1 MEFDI
6 ENFYNKQGI
15 IMISNFKRVSLL
27 TIGALIM
34 AVGNYFFKFTNNFT
48 FGGIT
53 GLSVLVG
60 KTGILTAG
68 QFNLIS
74 NMFLLL
80 LGFLILGK
88 SVMAKTAYCS
98 IVLSFGIS
106 ILEYLF
112 PMAQPFTNQPMLE
125 FIFAVSLPSLGSSF
139 LFNLG
144 SSSGGTDIIAMIIK
158 KYSSYNIGNA
168 LLITNFL
175 IAVLS
180 FFIFDVTTGLY
191 SLLGV
196 VVNSFMIDSFIESL
210 NLSKYFNIVCN
221 KPEPICE
228 FITHELN
235 RSASIIDAKGAY
247 SGDDKFIIFTAL
259 NRHQAV
265 KLRNFI
271 KQTEPTAFILISNT
285 SEIIGKGF
293 HSS

>member
-1 MEFDI
+1 
-6 ENFYNKQGI
+6 
-15 IMISNFKRVSLL
+15 MISQVKRISLL

-60 KTGILTAG
+60 KTGILTAS

-74 NMFLLL
+74 NMALLL
-80 LGFLILGK
+80 LGILVLGK

-106 ILEYLF
+106 LLEQLF
-112 PMAQPFTNQPMLE
+112 PMAQPFTDQPMLE
-125 FIFAVSLPSLGSSF
+125 FIFAVALPSFGSSI

-158 KYSSYNIGNA
+158 KYSSFNIGNA

-175 IAVLS
+175 IAVAS
-180 FFIFDVTTGLY
+180 FFVFDTKTGLY

-210 NLSKYFNIVCN
+210 NLSKYFNIVCDR
-221 KPEPICE
+221 PEAICE

-235 RSASIIDAKGAY
+235 RSASIINAQGAFT
-247 SGDDKFIIFTAL
+247 GEDKYLVLTAL
-259 NRHQAV
+259 NRAEAV

-271 KQTEPTAFILISNT
+271 KLNDPKAFLLISNT

-293 HSS
+293 HSV

>member
-1 MEFDI
+1 
-6 ENFYNKQGI
+6 
-15 IMISNFKRVSLL
+15 MISQVKRISLL
-27 TIGALIM
+27 TIGALIL

-60 KTGILTAG
+60 KTGILTAS
-68 QFNLIS
+68 QFNLNS
-74 NMFLLL
+74 NMALLL
-80 LGFLILGK
+80 LGILVLGK
-88 SVMAKTAYCS
+88 SVKAKTAYCS

-106 ILEYLF
+106 LLEHLF
-112 PMAQPFTNQPMLE
+112 PMAQPFTDQPMLE
-125 FIFAVSLPSLGSSF
+125 FIFAVALPSFGSSI

-158 KYSSYNIGNA
+158 KYSSFNIGNA

-175 IAVLS
+175 IAVAS
-180 FFIFDVTTGLY
+180 FFVFDTKTGLY

-210 NLSKYFNIVCN
+210 NLSKYFNIVCDR
-221 KPEPICE
+221 PEAICE

-235 RSASIIDAKGAY
+235 RSASIINVQGAFT
-247 SGDDKFIIFTAL
+247 GEDKYLVLTAL
-259 NRHQAV
+259 NRAEAV

-271 KQTEPTAFILISNT
+271 KLNDPKAFLLISNT

-293 HSS
+293 HSV